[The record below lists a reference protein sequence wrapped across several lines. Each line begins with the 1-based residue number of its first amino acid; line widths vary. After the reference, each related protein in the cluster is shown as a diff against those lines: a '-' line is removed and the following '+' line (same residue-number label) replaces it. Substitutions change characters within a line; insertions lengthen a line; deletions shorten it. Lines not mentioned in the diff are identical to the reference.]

1 MTAHSAP
8 VPDLAVPDYT
18 TGSLST
24 LAPSV
29 LASLGVPGE
38 PNPLGLPPVRRA
50 CVLVVDG
57 MGWEPLVAHRAHAPF
72 LSGLIDSAAPITA
85 GFPTTTATSLTSLG
99 TGLAPG
105 HHGIIGYQ
113 VVLPGTDRLFNHL
126 RWRDEVDPRTWQPH
140 ATVYERAERAGV
152 RTSYIADGAY
162 EGSGLS
168 VALSRGSGYVPAG
181 NVTELAV
188 RAGEALAAHDR
199 VLALVYHPQLDGYG
213 HLHGVGSAYWRA
225 ELGQVDRLAEQIAA
239 ALPPDSALYITAD
252 HGMVDAAEADRVD
265 VESPPEFR
273 AGVRVLAGEARV
285 RQVYT
290 REGAAE
296 DTAAAWRELLG
307 GRARVLLREEAV
319 AEGLFGG
326 VEDRVRPRIG
336 DVLAVARGNTVLVAP
351 ELEPG
356 PSLFVGHHGSL
367 TPAEL
372 RVPLLR
378 VTTVA

>member
-1 MTAHSAP
+1 M
-8 VPDLAVPDYT
+8 
-18 TGSLST
+18 
-24 LAPSV
+24 PSV

-38 PNPLGLPPVRRA
+38 PNPLDLPPVRRA

-57 MGWEPLVAHRAHAPF
+57 MGWEPLLAHRAHAPF
-72 LSGLIDSAAPITA
+72 LSDLLDSAAPITA

-105 HHGIIGYQ
+105 HHGVVGYQ
-113 VVLPGTDRLFNHL
+113 VALPGTDRLFNHL
-126 RWRDEVDPRTWQPH
+126 LWRDEVDPLVWQPH

-152 RTSYIADGAY
+152 RTAYVADGSY

-168 VALSRGSGYVPAG
+168 VALARGSTYVPAATI
-181 NVTELAV
+181 TELAV
-188 RAGEALAAHDR
+188 RAGASLAAHDR
-199 VLALVYHPQLDGYG
+199 ALVLVYHPLLDGYG
-213 HLHGVGSAYWRA
+213 HRYGIGSAYWRA
-225 ELGQVDRLAEQIAA
+225 ELGQVDRLAEQVAA

-252 HGMVDAAEADRVD
+252 HGMVDVGEADRVD
-265 VESPPEFR
+265 VETPAGFR

-296 DTAAAWRELLG
+296 DTAAAWGELLG
-307 GRARVLLREEAV
+307 DRARVLLREEAV

-326 VEDRVRPRIG
+326 VEDRVGPRIG
-336 DVLAVARGNTVLVAP
+336 DVLAVARGTTVLLAP

-356 PSLFVGHHGSL
+356 PSRFVGHHGSL
-367 TPAEL
+367 TTAEL
-372 RVPLLR
+372 NVPLLR